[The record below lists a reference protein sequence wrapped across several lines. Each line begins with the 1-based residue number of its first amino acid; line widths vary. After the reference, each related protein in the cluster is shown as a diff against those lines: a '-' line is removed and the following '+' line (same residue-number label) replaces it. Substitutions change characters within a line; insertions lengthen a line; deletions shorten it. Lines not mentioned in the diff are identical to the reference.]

1 MVSEMVSDS
10 SDDDPSISKVDE
22 DGSENGLIEDS
33 SDDSSI
39 EEDSEESKPD
49 AADIEDESSS
59 DLKTEVWRNDLR
71 PLESDEHLELSPGCY
86 DMLHRITLDWSCLSF
101 DILKD
106 DLGACRVNFPM
117 ECYVVSGTQPG
128 TKREMDA
135 QIHVMRW
142 SNLTKNFG
150 EINEDLEEDEEDCIF
165 KTSSIKHKGIVNRI
179 RACPQSS
186 RLVCSL
192 SANGSVYIWDIQ
204 NQLNQVK
211 SGTIYANVT
220 LETSKHDDS
229 KETHKSTPLYTGKLH
244 SNEGYGVGW
253 SSLTTG
259 LLATGDCDGT
269 LVCYEPVE
277 GGWKDS
283 QLQHFGTSVE
293 DIRWSY
299 TDANVLLAA
308 CCDGKVKLVDVR
320 DRKVASEIT
329 VTNADVNAISI
340 NPVDNNLVLAGSE
353 DGTAKIYDLRF
364 PEAHMSNLKWH
375 NKAITSVDWHP
386 LDSSVC
392 AVSSRDDSVSIWDVS
407 IESETN
413 VNEGDL
419 PQQMLF
425 LHMDQ
430 QEITE
435 LMFHRNIPGVI
446 ITTAL
451 DGFNIFKTVNV
462 D

>member
-1 MVSEMVSDS
+1 MASDMLSDS
-10 SDDDPSISKVDE
+10 SDDDTSTSKLDE
-22 DGSENGLIEDS
+22 DGSDNDIIEDS
-33 SDDSSI
+33 SDDSSGK
-39 EEDSEESKPD
+39 EYSEDLKPD
-49 AADIEDESSS
+49 AADIEDESSL

-128 TKREMDA
+128 TNREMDS

-142 SNLTKNFG
+142 SNITKNFG
-150 EINEDLEEDEEDCIF
+150 ELNEDLEEDEEDCLF
-165 KTSSIKHKGIVNRI
+165 KISSIKHKGIVNRI
-179 RACPQSS
+179 RSCPQSS

-192 SANGSVYIWDIQ
+192 SANRNVYIWDIQ
-204 NQLNQVK
+204 KQLNQVK
-211 SGTIYANVT
+211 SEN
-220 LETSKHDDS
+220 DS
-229 KETHKSTPLYTGKLH
+229 KDTNKSTPLYIGKLH
-244 SNEGYGVGW
+244 SNEGYAVGW
-253 SSLTTG
+253 SPLTTG

-283 QLQHFGTSVE
+283 QLLHFGTSVE

-299 TDANVLLAA
+299 TDANMLLAA

-320 DRKVASEIT
+320 DRKVSSEIT

-340 NPVDNNLVLAGSE
+340 NPVDNNLVLTGAE
-353 DGTAKIYDLRF
+353 DGTVKIYDLRF
-364 PEAHMSNLKWH
+364 PEAHLSNLKWH

-392 AVSSRDDSVSIWDVS
+392 AASSRDDSVSIWDVS

-413 VNEGDL
+413 VNEGDV

-435 LMFHRNIPGVI
+435 LMFHRNIPGVV